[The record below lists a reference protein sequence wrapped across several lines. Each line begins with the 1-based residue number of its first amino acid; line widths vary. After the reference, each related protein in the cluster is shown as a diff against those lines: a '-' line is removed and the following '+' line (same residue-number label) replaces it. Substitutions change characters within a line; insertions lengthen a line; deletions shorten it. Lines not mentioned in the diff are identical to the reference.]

1 MKNRQTILLAKLFTL
16 LFEPHYFP
24 LLCMLVLMG
33 FSYMKIFP
41 LQYKVFV
48 LVVVYVFTIALPVLL
63 IALYRHLNGLHRH
76 QLTHREMRTVPY
88 IISTLCYVFCYQLMR
103 FLGVPRFIV
112 SVVLASVVLQMLCL
126 LINMRYKISIH
137 SAAAGAMNGA
147 LVAFSLIFHFDP
159 TWWLCLTLI
168 IAGCVGTSRLILRRH
183 SLMEVNLGLAVG
195 LVVGFITIL
204 IF

>member
-1 MKNRQTILLAKLFTL
+1 
-16 LFEPHYFP
+16 
-24 LLCMLVLMG
+24 MLVLMG

-41 LQYKVFV
+41 LSYKVFV

-63 IALYRHLNGLHRH
+63 IALYRRLNGLHRH

-88 IISTLCYVFCYQLMR
+88 IISTLCYVFCYQLMHY
-103 FLGVPRFIV
+103 LGVPRFIV

-147 LVAFSLIFHFDP
+147 LVAFSFIFHFDP

-168 IAGCVGTSRLILRRH
+168 IAGCVGSSRLILRRH
-183 SLMEVNLGLAVG
+183 SLMEVNLGMAVG
-195 LVVGFITIL
+195 LVVGFVTIL
-204 IF
+204 MF

>member
-1 MKNRQTILLAKLFTL
+1 MKNRQIILLAKLFTL

-48 LVVVYVFTIALPVLL
+48 LVIVYIFTIALPLLL
-63 IALYRHLNGLHRH
+63 ISLYRNMNGLHRH
-76 QLTHREMRTVPY
+76 QLTHREMRTIPY
-88 IISTLCYVFCYQLMR
+88 VISTLCYLLCYQLMR
-103 FLGVPRFIV
+103 YLGVPRFIV
-112 SVVLASVVLQMLCL
+112 SVVLASVIVQMLCL
-126 LINMRYKISIH
+126 FFNLKYKISTH
-137 SAAAGAMNGA
+137 SAAAGALNGA
-147 LVAFSLIFHFDP
+147 LLAFSIVFRFDP
-159 TWWLCLTLI
+159 RWWLCVTLI

-183 SLMEVNLGLAVG
+183 SLAEVNLGFAVG
-195 LVVGFITIL
+195 LITGFFTIL